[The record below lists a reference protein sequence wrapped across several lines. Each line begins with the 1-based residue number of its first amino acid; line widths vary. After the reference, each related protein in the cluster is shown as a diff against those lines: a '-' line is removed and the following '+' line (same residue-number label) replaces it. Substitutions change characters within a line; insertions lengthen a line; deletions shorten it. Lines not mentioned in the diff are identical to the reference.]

1 MSTKMCCI
9 PGNRIENIIRDAD
22 SSHLASEDYF
32 TYSDNLRKEWES
44 TLGKSFGKKKWNV
57 ENVRFFRFHK
67 FNTEYAIQNWEPVKE
82 KKKSSEDREYDTRA
96 RSYRYKER

>member
-1 MSTKMCCI
+1 MRTEGANENFIQKVKALIMSTKMCCI

-44 TLGKSFGKKKWNV
+44 TLGKSFGKKEMECRKCTL
-57 ENVRFFRFHK
+57 FQ
-67 FNTEYAIQNWEPVKE
+67 I
-82 KKKSSEDREYDTRA
+82 S
-96 RSYRYKER
+96 